1 MEQMQTIYQDNLRQQ
16 RIDDP
21 RYAPVSDQ
29 LRDQPWDSVLLTP
42 IIFGAKALG
51 VLMLGYPLGVD
62 PEAEERKFV
71 EAVADQTALVIEN
84 ARLYQR
90 ASSAAALEERQRLA
104 RELHDS
110 VSQALYGIALGA
122 RTARR
127 RLGEE
132 AGASITEP
140 LDYVLSLAEAGLTE
154 MRALIFEL
162 RPESLATEGL
172 VAAIGRQ
179 VAATQAR
186 YGVEVTAELC
196 DEPDVSLDIKEA
208 LYRIAQ
214 ESMHNTV
221 KHARATRVT
230 VGLECDDTEL
240 ELFVQDNGQGFD
252 PSGEFPGHL
261 GLRSMKERV
270 RDIGGNLEI
279 DSEPGRGT
287 RINVRVPL

>member
-1 MEQMQTIYQDNLRQQ
+1 
-16 RIDDP
+16 
-21 RYAPVSDQ
+21 
-29 LRDQPWDSVLLTP
+29 
-42 IIFGAKALG
+42 
-51 VLMLGYPLGVD
+51 
-62 PEAEERKFV
+62 
-71 EAVADQTALVIEN
+71 
-84 ARLYQR
+84 
-90 ASSAAALEERQRLA
+90 
-104 RELHDS
+104 
-110 VSQALYGIALGA
+110 
-122 RTARR
+122 
-127 RLGEE
+127 
-132 AGASITEP
+132 
-140 LDYVLSLAEAGLTE
+140 VLSLAEAGLTE

-230 VGLECDDTEL
+230 VGLESDDTEL

-252 PSGEFPGHL
+252 PAGEFPGHL

-270 RDIGGNLEI
+270 RDIGGTLEI
-279 DSEPGRGT
+279 DSEPGKGT
-287 RINVRVPL
+287 RINVRVPM